1 MALSLGGLEGVLVA
15 AGVWACL
22 GLAVVAE
29 RARLPWAHWARSAE
43 AQYWAMR
50 PNGRP
55 AALYPHTWQSHAAV
69 SQALTGLGS
78 LARTWGWVLWRQA
91 RPLLGAPCTLG
102 LFLGRTFPAFAK
114 LGALLPAAAHSRRRR
129 RLRHAHLA
137 SELEI
142 FWTGKGSIFALTFLL
157 LSFSARALLV
167 LVVVGLL

>member
-114 LGALLPAAAHSRRRR
+114 LGALLPAAAHSRRR
-129 RLRHAHLA
+129 LRHAHLA